1 MKRATWSFTKFEIY
15 LWAISVISITVSFLM
30 FDMSKP
36 TTLIASVVGTTALIF
51 LAKGYVAGQI
61 LVIIFSLLYAAVSF
75 ELKYYGE
82 MITYLGM
89 TTPIAAVS
97 AICWLKNRY
106 KDTKEVKVERLSKT
120 KLISAIALSIAV
132 TAVFYFILKELGN
145 ASLLVSTL
153 SILTSFF
160 AASLTVLRSP
170 YYAIGYSFNDIVLII
185 LWLIATVQDLSN
197 LPMLVC
203 FVVFLVND
211 IYGFISWR
219 RMQRRQALN

>member
-1 MKRATWSFTKFEIY
+1 MKKSFFGLNKFEIS
-15 LWAISVISITVSFLM
+15 LWAVSMLCISMSFLL

-36 TTLIASVVGTTALIF
+36 LTLVASLVGATALIF
-51 LAKGYVAGQI
+51 LAKGYVMGQL
-61 LVIIFSLLYAAVSF
+61 LVIAFALLYAIVSY

-89 TTPIAAVS
+89 SAPIAAIS
-97 AICWLKNRY
+97 AISWFKNRY
-106 KDTKEVKVERLSKT
+106 NDTKEVRVERLSKA
-120 KLISAIALSIAV
+120 KLISTFILSAAV
-132 TAVFYFILKELGN
+132 TVIFYFILKALNN

-153 SILTSFF
+153 SVFTSFF

-185 LWLIATVQDLSN
+185 LWAIATFENIAN

-203 FVVFLVND
+203 FIVFLIND
-211 IYGFISWR
+211 AYGFINWK
-219 RMQRRQALN
+219 RMQKRQAL